1 MVALDAAH
9 HRVLARDVAALRTQ
23 PPQAMSAMDGYAV
36 RSADASAVAA
46 RLKVI
51 GEVAAGRP
59 FEKTVGAGEAVRI
72 FTGGVIPEGADAVI
86 IQEDTVV
93 EDGGI
98 TITEAASP
106 GRHIRPA
113 GVDFRQGD
121 VLLARGTRLTDRD
134 LSLAAGMNYPELAV
148 RRRPKVAMLATG
160 DELVMPGS
168 TPGPGQIVYSNGYAL
183 RALARQ
189 EGAETIDLGIAA
201 DTVEATTLGIR
212 RARDSGADI
221 LITTGGASVGDH
233 DLVKQSLEAEG
244 VTMAF
249 WRIAMRPGKPMMH
262 GRLGAMR
269 VIGLPGNPVSSYV
282 CGFLFLVPLIRA
294 ACRAAPSSTTPT
306 RRRCSGA
313 MSPPTTC
320 AKTICAPASRCAR
333 RRPDRHAGRPSGQ
346 FAVGKSR
353 CGTGACDP
361 CAVCA
366 GGRRRIGLRYPAA
379 AGLSPLE
386 RLVPAKPG
394 FVDEKLSGC
403 GTHMEHIVSVHDLFL
418 SNGVYKWE
426 SRSSEFLSGSDSR
439 NRTALSTWGTGRD
452 AHAQTI

>member
-1 MVALDAAH
+1 MALMPVADALAAILAGADPLPEEMAALDTAY

-36 RSADASAVAA
+36 RAADAAHVAA
-46 RLKVI
+46 RFKVI

-59 FEKTVGAGEAVRI
+59 FEKKIGAGEAVRI

-86 IQEDTVV
+86 IQEDTVA

-98 TITEAASP
+98 TITEAAIP

-113 GVDFRQGD
+113 GVDFREGD
-121 VLLARGTRLTDRD
+121 VLLAKGARLTDRD

-148 RRRPKVAMLATG
+148 RRRPKVAVLATG

-183 RALARQ
+183 RALTRA

-201 DTVEATTLGIR
+201 DTVEATRTGIR
-212 RARDSGADI
+212 RARASGADI

-262 GRLGAMR
+262 GRLGPMR

-294 ACRAAPSSTTPT
+294 LSGRSGIQHVRTTALLGRDVTANDQREDYLRARLEARADGALIATTVNHQDSSLL
-306 RRRCSGA
+306 GN
-313 MSPPTTC
+313 
-320 AKTICAPASRCAR
+320 
-333 RRPDRHAGRPSGQ
+333 
-346 FAVGKSR
+346 
-353 CGTGACDP
+353 
-361 CAVCA
+361 
-366 GGRRRIGLRYPAA
+366 LAA
-379 AGLSPLE
+379 A
-386 RLVPAKPG
+386 RALVIRPPFAP
-394 FVDEKLSGC
+394 
-403 GTHMEHIVSVHDLFL
+403 
-418 SNGVYKWE
+418 
-426 SRSSEFLSGSDSR
+426 
-439 NRTALSTWGTGRD
+439 TAVAGARCDILQLPD
-452 AHAQTI
+452 

>member
-1 MVALDAAH
+1 VALMPVADALSAVLAGAEPLPEEMVALDAAH

-36 RSADASAVAA
+36 RSADAARVAA

-59 FEKTVGAGEAVRI
+59 FENTVGADEAVRI
-72 FTGGVIPEGADAVI
+72 FTGGVIPDGADAVI
-86 IQEDTVV
+86 IQEDTVA

-98 TITEAASP
+98 TITEAAKS

-113 GVDFRQGD
+113 GVDFRKGD
-121 VLLARGTRLTDRD
+121 VLLTQGSRLSDRD

-148 RRRPKVAMLATG
+148 RRRPKVAILATG

-183 RALARQ
+183 RALARD
-189 EGAETIDLGIAA
+189 EGAETVDLGIAA
-201 DTVEATTLGIR
+201 DTVEATTQGIR
-212 RARDSGADI
+212 RARDEGADI

-244 VTMAF
+244 VSMAF

-282 CGFLFLVPLIRA
+282 CGFLFLVPLIRKLSGRNFVHHTRETALLGREIA
-294 ACRAAPSSTTPT
+294 ANDLREDYLRARLEVRSDGALIATPVDHQDSSLLGNLAAARALVIRAPFAPS
-306 RRRCSGA
+306 
-313 MSPPTTC
+313 
-320 AKTICAPASRCAR
+320 
-333 RRPDRHAGRPSGQ
+333 
-346 FAVGKSR
+346 
-353 CGTGACDP
+353 
-361 CAVCA
+361 
-366 GGRRRIGLRYPAA
+366 AA
-379 AGLSPLE
+379 AGTVCDVL
-386 RLVPAKPG
+386 RLPG
-394 FVDEKLSGC
+394 
-403 GTHMEHIVSVHDLFL
+403 
-418 SNGVYKWE
+418 
-426 SRSSEFLSGSDSR
+426 
-439 NRTALSTWGTGRD
+439 
-452 AHAQTI
+452 